1 MAQAPFDQ
9 PVTLL
14 DSIIELQALR
24 VTRDPIYGSRIET
37 WVKVDDVWAGVDQT
51 GTSESFE
58 NDAAREIPLRFATFR
73 IRHRA
78 DVREDWRVVYDGLA
92 WDVEGISEVGFNR
105 FLDIVCQT
113 DTSRKP

>member
-1 MAQAPFDQ
+1 M
-9 PVTLL
+9 TLL

-24 VTRDPIYGSRIET
+24 VTRDPIYGSEIT
-37 WVKVDDVWAGVDQT
+37 GWAKIDDVWASVDQT

-78 DVREDWRVVYDGLA
+78 DVREDWRIIFEGLA
-92 WDVEGISEVGFNR
+92 WDIEGISEVGFNR